1 MLVATDRGLAH
12 RVAWQLPAVLRA
24 GDVLVVNTSDTLPA
38 ALPGVTADGDRVEVH
53 LSTVEPGTV
62 YRDALKARQ
71 SRWVVEVRTRGPYGG
86 DPSYAD
92 RAGTVISL
100 RGGGR
105 ARVDAG
111 YSAGTATPRLWTADL
126 LTPAPLL
133 DWLHAHGDPIRYRYV
148 SAPWRLSAYRTTY
161 ADTPGSAEMPSAGR
175 ALTPRVFRRLRS
187 RGIDVAPLVLHTGV
201 SSLESGD
208 PPYPEW
214 YDVPRSTA
222 ATVEAAKRHGRR
234 VVAVGTTSVRALE
247 SVVETGRLSGWTDLV
262 VTPERDVST
271 VDGLLSG
278 WHEPSASHLS
288 MLEAVAGRALLEASY
303 AEAVKTGYRW
313 HEFGDLHLIL
323 PSGRPEL
330 RP

>member
-1 MLVATDRGLAH
+1 
-12 RVAWQLPAVLRA
+12 
-24 GDVLVVNTSDTLPA
+24 
-38 ALPGVTADGDRVEVH
+38 
-53 LSTVEPGTV
+53 
-62 YRDALKARQ
+62 
-71 SRWVVEVRTRGPYGG
+71 
-86 DPSYAD
+86 
-92 RAGTVISL
+92 
-100 RGGGR
+100 
-105 ARVDAG
+105 
-111 YSAGTATPRLWTADL
+111 
-126 LTPAPLL
+126 
-133 DWLHAHGDPIRYRYV
+133 LHEHGDPIRYRYV

-187 RGIDVAPLVLHTGV
+187 RGVEVAPLVLHTGV

-214 YDVPRSTA
+214 YDVPRATA
-222 ATVEAAKRHGRR
+222 ATVEAAKRNGRR
-234 VVAVGTTSVRALE
+234 VVAVGTTAVRALE
-247 SVVETGRLSGWTDLV
+247 SVVETGRLTGWTDLLI
-262 VTPERDVST
+262 TPARGVST
-271 VDGLLSG
+271 VDGVLSG
-278 WHEPSASHLS
+278 WHEPVASHLM